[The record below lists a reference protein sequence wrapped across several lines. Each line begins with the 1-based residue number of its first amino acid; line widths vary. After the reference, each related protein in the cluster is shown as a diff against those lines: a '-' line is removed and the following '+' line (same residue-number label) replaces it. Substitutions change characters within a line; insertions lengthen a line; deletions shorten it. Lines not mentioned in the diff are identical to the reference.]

1 MIQNKKSITKYSNI
15 TNASEIANHFNMY
28 FADTGPNLAKN
39 ILNIQ
44 FIYISE
50 ICKSLLW

>member
-1 MIQNKKSITKYSNI
+1 MIQNKKSITKGSNI
-15 TNASEIANHFNMY
+15 TNANNHFNMY

-39 ILNIQ
+39 ILDIQ
-44 FIYISE
+44 FIYVLE